1 MSRIIRRTR
10 WTHVIDQAQGENWVL
25 YHGDCVD
32 AMRGL
37 PDKSIHYSIF
47 SPPFANLYCYSN
59 SPRDMGNCRTNEEF
73 SSTSAI
79 S

>member
-1 MSRIIRRTR
+1 MDAC
-10 WTHVIDQAQGENWVL
+10 VIDQAQGENWVL

-47 SPPFANLYCYSN
+47 SPPSQTCI
-59 SPRDMGNCRTNEEF
+59 
-73 SSTSAI
+73 AI
-79 S
+79 PTRHETWETAA